1 MPRRARTSLAIKNK
15 NNNMLSRL
23 KNQMQSVVILLLL
36 LIAIPALAETI
47 EINGYLYDINK
58 EEKVATLMRY
68 TGSSTSVEIPTSI
81 KHKDVEYI
89 VTEINYRVFR
99 YSKMRNLIKKVTIG
113 DSIKVIEDN
122 TFENCL
128 KLSSVTFGQ
137 SVTTIGYSAFCGC
150 ISLSSISI
158 PNTVT
163 KIGDNAF
170 MDCHSLKSIVIGS
183 NVTSIGYKA
192 FSHCYKLKSVTCLAN
207 KVPATNL
214 EAFDNTPQS
223 DIRLTVQEAAIDVY
237 KEDETWNKFV
247 IN

>member
-1 MPRRARTSLAIKNK
+1 MNLRLTLISAI
-15 NNNMLSRL
+15 LIVCTLCSTP
-23 KNQMQSVVILLLL
+23 SFAEVV
-36 LIAIPALAETI
+36 
-47 EINGYLYDINK
+47 EIKGYHYDINK

-68 TGSSTSVEIPTSI
+68 TGTSTSVEIPTSI
-81 KHKDVEYI
+81 KYNDIEYV
-89 VTEINYRVFR
+89 VTVINYRVFR
-99 YSKMRNLIKKVTIG
+99 YSKMRNFIKTVTIG

-170 MDCHSLKSIVIGS
+170 MDCHSLKSIVIGR

-207 KVPATNL
+207 KIPATNP
-214 EAFDNTPQS
+214 ETFDNTPQS
-223 DIRLTVQEAAIDVY
+223 DVRLTVQEAAIDDF
-237 KEDETWNKFV
+237 KKDEAWNKFV
-247 IN
+247 IEKVK

>member
-1 MPRRARTSLAIKNK
+1 MNLRLTLITAI
-15 NNNMLSRL
+15 LIVCALYSTR
-23 KNQMQSVVILLLL
+23 SFAEVV
-36 LIAIPALAETI
+36 
-47 EINGYLYDINK
+47 EIKGYHYNINK

-68 TGSSTSVEIPTSI
+68 TGTSTSVEIPTSI
-81 KHKDVEYI
+81 KYNDIEYV

-122 TFENCL
+122 TFENCSE
-128 KLSSVTFGQ
+128 LSSVTFGK

-150 ISLSSISI
+150 ISLSSIKI

-163 KIGDNAF
+163 KIGDYAF
-170 MDCHSLKSIVIGS
+170 KDCHSLKSIVIGR

-207 KVPATNL
+207 KVPATNP
-214 EAFDNTPQS
+214 ETFDNTPQS
-223 DIRLTVQEAAIDVY
+223 DVRLTVQEAAIDVY
-237 KEDETWNKFV
+237 KKDETWNKFV
-247 IN
+247 INKVR

>member
-1 MPRRARTSLAIKNK
+1 MNYRLTLIIALLFVCALCSTPSFAEVVEIK
-15 NNNMLSRL
+15 
-23 KNQMQSVVILLLL
+23 
-36 LIAIPALAETI
+36 
-47 EINGYLYDINK
+47 GYHYDINK

-68 TGSSTSVEIPTSI
+68 TGTSTSVEIPTSI
-81 KHKDVEYI
+81 KYNDIEYV

-99 YSKMRNLIKKVTIG
+99 YSKMRNFIKTVTIG

-122 TFENCL
+122 TFENCI

-183 NVTSIGYKA
+183 SVTSIGYKA

-214 EAFDNTPQS
+214 AAFDNTPQS
-223 DIRLTVQEAAIDVY
+223 DVRLTVQEAAIDDF
-237 KEDETWNKFV
+237 KKDEAWNKFV
-247 IN
+247 IEKVK

>member
-1 MPRRARTSLAIKNK
+1 MNYRLTLISAVLFVCALCSTPSFAEVVEIK
-15 NNNMLSRL
+15 
-23 KNQMQSVVILLLL
+23 
-36 LIAIPALAETI
+36 
-47 EINGYLYDINK
+47 GYHYDINK

-68 TGSSTSVEIPTSI
+68 TGTSTSVEIPTSI
-81 KHKDVEYI
+81 KYNDIEYV

-99 YSKMRNLIKKVTIG
+99 YSKMRNFIKTVTIG

-122 TFENCL
+122 TFENCS
-128 KLSSVTFGQ
+128 KLSSVIFGQ

-183 NVTSIGYKA
+183 NVTNIGYKA

-214 EAFDNTPQS
+214 AAFDNTPQS
-223 DIRLTVQEAAIDVY
+223 DVRLTVQEAAIDDF
-237 KEDETWNKFV
+237 KKDEAWNKFV
-247 IN
+247 IEKVK

>member
-1 MPRRARTSLAIKNK
+1 MNYRLTLITAISFVCA
-15 NNNMLSRL
+15 LCSTP
-23 KNQMQSVVILLLL
+23 SFAEVV
-36 LIAIPALAETI
+36 
-47 EINGYLYDINK
+47 EIKGYHYDINK

-68 TGSSTSVEIPTSI
+68 TGTSTSVEIPTSI
-81 KHKDVEYI
+81 KYNDIEYV

-99 YSKMRNLIKKVTIG
+99 YSKMRNFIKTVTIG

-122 TFENCL
+122 TFENCI

-183 NVTSIGYKA
+183 SVTSIGYKA

-207 KVPATNL
+207 EVPATNL
-214 EAFDNTPQS
+214 AAFDNTPQS
-223 DIRLTVQEAAIDVY
+223 DVRLTVQEAAIDDF
-237 KEDETWNKFV
+237 KKDEAWNKFV
-247 IN
+247 IEKVK

>member
-1 MPRRARTSLAIKNK
+1 MAK
-15 NNNMLSRL
+15 RL
-23 KNQMQSVVILLLL
+23 TLITAL
-36 LIAIPALAETI
+36 LIVCALCSTRSFAEVV
-47 EINGYLYDINK
+47 EIKGYHYNINK

-68 TGSSTSVEIPTSI
+68 TGTSTSVEIPTSI
-81 KHKDVEYI
+81 KYNDIEYV

-99 YSKMRNLIKKVTIG
+99 YSKMRNLIKKITIG

-170 MDCHSLKSIVIGS
+170 MDCHSLKSIVIGR

-192 FSHCYKLKSVTCLAN
+192 FSHCYKLKSVTCLAD
-207 KVPATNL
+207 KIPATNP
-214 EAFDNTPQS
+214 ETFDNTPQS
-223 DIRLTVQEAAIDVY
+223 DVRLTVQEAAIDVY
-237 KEDETWNKFV
+237 KKDETWNKFV
-247 IN
+247 INKVR

>member
-1 MPRRARTSLAIKNK
+1 MNLRLTLISAI
-15 NNNMLSRL
+15 LIVCALCST
-23 KNQMQSVVILLLL
+23 QSFAEVV
-36 LIAIPALAETI
+36 
-47 EINGYLYDINK
+47 EIKGYHYNINK

-68 TGSSTSVEIPTSI
+68 TGTSTSVEIPTSI
-81 KHKDVEYI
+81 KYNDIEYV

-99 YSKMRNLIKKVTIG
+99 YSKMRNFIKTVTIG

-122 TFENCL
+122 TFENCI

-223 DIRLTVQEAAIDVY
+223 DIRLTVQEAAIDDF
-237 KEDETWNKFV
+237 KKDEAWNKYV
-247 IN
+247 IEKVK

>member
-1 MPRRARTSLAIKNK
+1 MNLRLTLISAVLFVCALCSTPSFAEVVEIK
-15 NNNMLSRL
+15 
-23 KNQMQSVVILLLL
+23 
-36 LIAIPALAETI
+36 
-47 EINGYLYDINK
+47 GYHYDINK
-58 EEKVATLMRY
+58 EEKVAKLMRY
-68 TGSSTSVEIPTSI
+68 TGTSTSVEIPTSI
-81 KHKDVEYI
+81 KYNDIEYV

-99 YSKMRNLIKKVTIG
+99 YSKMRNFIKTVTIG

-122 TFENCL
+122 TFENCSE
-128 KLSSVTFGQ
+128 LSSVTFGK

-150 ISLSSISI
+150 TSLSSISI

-207 KVPATNL
+207 KIPATNP
-214 EAFDNTPQS
+214 ETFDNTPQS
-223 DIRLTVQEAAIDVY
+223 DVRLTVQEAAIDVY
-237 KEDETWNKFV
+237 KKDEKWNKFV
-247 IN
+247 INKVR

>member
-1 MPRRARTSLAIKNK
+1 MNLRLTLISAI
-15 NNNMLSRL
+15 LIVCALCSTP
-23 KNQMQSVVILLLL
+23 SFAEVV
-36 LIAIPALAETI
+36 
-47 EINGYLYDINK
+47 EIKGYHYDVNK

-68 TGSSTSVEIPTSI
+68 TGTSTSVEIPTSI
-81 KHKDVEYI
+81 KYNDIEYV

-99 YSKMRNLIKKVTIG
+99 YSKMRNLIKKITIG

-122 TFENCL
+122 TFENCI

-183 NVTSIGYKA
+183 NVTNIGYKA
-192 FSHCYKLKSVTCLAN
+192 YSHCYKLKSVTCLAN

-214 EAFDNTPQS
+214 AAFDNTPQS
-223 DIRLTVQEAAIDVY
+223 DVRLTVQEAAIDVY
-237 KEDETWNKFV
+237 KKDETWNKFV
-247 IN
+247 MKKVR

>member
-1 MPRRARTSLAIKNK
+1 MHLRFTLISAI
-15 NNNMLSRL
+15 LIVCALCSTR
-23 KNQMQSVVILLLL
+23 SFAEVV
-36 LIAIPALAETI
+36 
-47 EINGYLYDINK
+47 EIKGYHYDINK

-68 TGSSTSVEIPTSI
+68 TGTSTSVEIPTSI
-81 KHKDVEYI
+81 KYNDIEYV

-99 YSKMRNLIKKVTIG
+99 YSKMRNLIKKITIG

-122 TFENCL
+122 TFENCSE
-128 KLSSVTFGQ
+128 LSSVTFGK

-170 MDCHSLKSIVIGS
+170 MDCHSLKSIVIGR

-207 KVPATNL
+207 KIPATNP
-214 EAFDNTPQS
+214 ETFNNTPQS
-223 DIRLTVQEAAIDVY
+223 DVRLTVQEAAIDVY
-237 KEDETWNKFV
+237 KKDETWNKFV
-247 IN
+247 MKKVR

>member
-1 MPRRARTSLAIKNK
+1 MNYRLTLISAI
-15 NNNMLSRL
+15 LFVCALCSTP
-23 KNQMQSVVILLLL
+23 SFAEVV
-36 LIAIPALAETI
+36 
-47 EINGYLYDINK
+47 EIKGYHYEINK

-81 KHKDVEYI
+81 KYNDIEYV
-89 VTEINYRVFR
+89 VTVINYRVFR
-99 YSKMRNLIKKVTIG
+99 YSKMRNFIKTVTIG

-122 TFENCL
+122 TFENCI

-214 EAFDNTPQS
+214 AAFDNTPQS
-223 DIRLTVQEAAIDVY
+223 DVRLTVQEAAIDDF
-237 KEDETWNKFV
+237 KKDEAWNKFV
-247 IN
+247 IEKVK

>member
-1 MPRRARTSLAIKNK
+1 
-15 NNNMLSRL
+15 
-23 KNQMQSVVILLLL
+23 
-36 LIAIPALAETI
+36 
-47 EINGYLYDINK
+47 
-58 EEKVATLMRY
+58 
-68 TGSSTSVEIPTSI
+68 
-81 KHKDVEYI
+81 
-89 VTEINYRVFR
+89 
-99 YSKMRNLIKKVTIG
+99 MRNFIKTVTIG

-122 TFENCL
+122 TFENCI

-170 MDCHSLKSIVIGS
+170 MDCHSLKSIVIGR

-214 EAFDNTPQS
+214 AAFDNTPQS
-223 DIRLTVQEAAIDVY
+223 DVRLTVQEAAIDDF
-237 KEDETWNKFV
+237 KKDEAWNKFV
-247 IN
+247 IEKVK

>member
-1 MPRRARTSLAIKNK
+1 MNLRLTLITAI
-15 NNNMLSRL
+15 LIVCALCSTR
-23 KNQMQSVVILLLL
+23 SFAEVV
-36 LIAIPALAETI
+36 
-47 EINGYLYDINK
+47 EIKGYHYDINK

-68 TGSSTSVEIPTSI
+68 TGTSTSVEIPTSI
-81 KHKDVEYI
+81 KYNDIEYV

-99 YSKMRNLIKKVTIG
+99 YSKMRNFIKTVTIG

-122 TFENCL
+122 TFENCS
-128 KLSSVTFGQ
+128 KLSSVTFGK

-150 ISLSSISI
+150 MSLSSISI

-183 NVTSIGYKA
+183 NVTNIGYKA

-207 KVPATNL
+207 KVPATNP
-214 EAFDNTPQS
+214 ETFDNTPQS
-223 DIRLTVQEAAIDVY
+223 DVRLTVQEAAIDDF
-237 KEDETWNKFV
+237 KKDEAWNKFV
-247 IN
+247 IEKVK

>member
-1 MPRRARTSLAIKNK
+1 
-15 NNNMLSRL
+15 
-23 KNQMQSVVILLLL
+23 
-36 LIAIPALAETI
+36 
-47 EINGYLYDINK
+47 
-58 EEKVATLMRY
+58 
-68 TGSSTSVEIPTSI
+68 
-81 KHKDVEYI
+81 
-89 VTEINYRVFR
+89 
-99 YSKMRNLIKKVTIG
+99 MRNFIKTVTIG

-122 TFENCL
+122 TFENCI

-183 NVTSIGYKA
+183 SVTSIGYKA

-207 KVPATNL
+207 KVPATDL
-214 EAFDNTPQS
+214 AAFDNTPQS
-223 DIRLTVQEAAIDVY
+223 DVRLTVQEDVIDEY
-237 KEDETWNKFV
+237 KKDETWNKFV
-247 IN
+247 IEKVK

>member
-1 MPRRARTSLAIKNK
+1 MHLRLPLISAI
-15 NNNMLSRL
+15 LIVCTLCSTP
-23 KNQMQSVVILLLL
+23 SFAEVV
-36 LIAIPALAETI
+36 
-47 EINGYLYDINK
+47 EIKGYHYDINK

-68 TGSSTSVEIPTSI
+68 TSTWTSVEIPTSI
-81 KHKDVEYI
+81 KYDDIKYV

-99 YSKMRNLIKKVTIG
+99 YSKMRNFIKTVTIG

-122 TFENCL
+122 TFENCI

-237 KEDETWNKFV
+237 KKDETWNKFAIEKV
-247 IN
+247 R

>member
-1 MPRRARTSLAIKNK
+1 
-15 NNNMLSRL
+15 MLSRIII
-23 KNQMQSVVILLLL
+23 QMQSVVILLLL

-47 EINGYLYDINK
+47 EMKGYLYDINK
-58 EEKVATLMRY
+58 KDHVASLMRY
-68 TGSSTSVEIPTSI
+68 TGTSTSVEIPTSI
-81 KHKDVEYI
+81 KYNDVEYI

-99 YSKMRNLIKKVTIG
+99 YSKMRKFIKRVTIG

-122 TFENCL
+122 TFENCI

-150 ISLSSISI
+150 ISLTSISI

-183 NVTSIGYKA
+183 NVTNIGYKA

-214 EAFDNTPQS
+214 AAFDNTPQS
-223 DIRLTVQEAAIDVY
+223 DVRLTVQEAAIDDF
-237 KEDETWNKFV
+237 KKDEAWNKFV
-247 IN
+247 IEKVR

>member
-1 MPRRARTSLAIKNK
+1 MNYRLTLITAI
-15 NNNMLSRL
+15 LFVCALCSTR
-23 KNQMQSVVILLLL
+23 SFAEVV
-36 LIAIPALAETI
+36 
-47 EINGYLYDINK
+47 EIKGYHYDINK

-68 TGSSTSVEIPTSI
+68 TGTSTSVEIPTSI
-81 KHKDVEYI
+81 EYNDI
-89 VTEINYRVFR
+89 EYVVTEINYRVFR
-99 YSKMRNLIKKVTIG
+99 YSKMRNFIKTVTIG

-122 TFENCL
+122 TFENCI

-183 NVTSIGYKA
+183 SVTSIGYKA

-223 DIRLTVQEAAIDVY
+223 DIRLTVQEEVIDDF
-237 KEDETWNKFV
+237 KKDEAWNKFV
-247 IN
+247 IEKVK

>member
-1 MPRRARTSLAIKNK
+1 MNLRLTLITAI
-15 NNNMLSRL
+15 LIVCALYSTR
-23 KNQMQSVVILLLL
+23 SFAEVV
-36 LIAIPALAETI
+36 
-47 EINGYLYDINK
+47 EIKGYHYNINK

-68 TGSSTSVEIPTSI
+68 TGTSTSVEIPTSI
-81 KHKDVEYI
+81 KYNDIEYV

-122 TFENCL
+122 TFENCSE
-128 KLSSVTFGQ
+128 LSSVTFGK

-150 ISLSSISI
+150 ISLSSIKI

-163 KIGDNAF
+163 KIGDYAF
-170 MDCHSLKSIVIGS
+170 KDSHSLKSIVIGR

-207 KVPATNL
+207 KIPATNP
-214 EAFDNTPQS
+214 ETFDNTPQS
-223 DIRLTVQEAAIDVY
+223 DVRLTVQEAAIDVY
-237 KEDETWNKFV
+237 KKDETWNKFV
-247 IN
+247 INKVR

>member
-1 MPRRARTSLAIKNK
+1 MNLRLTLITAI
-15 NNNMLSRL
+15 LIVCALYSTR
-23 KNQMQSVVILLLL
+23 SFAEVV
-36 LIAIPALAETI
+36 
-47 EINGYLYDINK
+47 EIKGYHYNINK

-68 TGSSTSVEIPTSI
+68 TGTSTSVEIPTSI
-81 KHKDVEYI
+81 KYNDIEYV

-122 TFENCL
+122 TFENCI

-214 EAFDNTPQS
+214 AAFDNTPQS
-223 DIRLTVQEAAIDVY
+223 DVRLTVQEDAIDVY
-237 KEDETWNKFV
+237 KKDETWNKFA
-247 IN
+247 IEKIR

>member
-1 MPRRARTSLAIKNK
+1 MNLRLTLITAI
-15 NNNMLSRL
+15 LIVCALYSTR
-23 KNQMQSVVILLLL
+23 SFAEVV
-36 LIAIPALAETI
+36 
-47 EINGYLYDINK
+47 EIKGYHYNINK

-68 TGSSTSVEIPTSI
+68 TGTSTSVEIPTSI
-81 KHKDVEYI
+81 KYNDIEYV

-122 TFENCL
+122 TFENCSE
-128 KLSSVTFGQ
+128 LSSVTFGK

-150 ISLSSISI
+150 ISLSSIKI

-163 KIGDNAF
+163 KIGDYAF
-170 MDCHSLKSIVIGS
+170 KDCHSLKSIVIGR

-207 KVPATNL
+207 KIPATNP
-214 EAFDNTPQS
+214 ETFDNTPQS
-223 DIRLTVQEAAIDVY
+223 DVRLTVQEAAIDVY
-237 KEDETWNKFV
+237 KKDETWNKFV
-247 IN
+247 MKKVR

>member
-1 MPRRARTSLAIKNK
+1 MNLRLTLITAI
-15 NNNMLSRL
+15 LIVCALYSTR
-23 KNQMQSVVILLLL
+23 SFAEVV
-36 LIAIPALAETI
+36 
-47 EINGYLYDINK
+47 EIKGYHYNINK

-68 TGSSTSVEIPTSI
+68 TGTSTSVEIPTSI
-81 KHKDVEYI
+81 KYNDIEYV

-122 TFENCL
+122 TFENCSE
-128 KLSSVTFGQ
+128 LSSVTFGK

-150 ISLSSISI
+150 ISLSSIKI

-163 KIGDNAF
+163 KIGDYAF
-170 MDCHSLKSIVIGS
+170 MDCHSLKSIVMGR

-207 KVPATNL
+207 KIPATNP
-214 EAFDNTPQS
+214 ETFDNTPQS
-223 DIRLTVQEAAIDVY
+223 DVRLTVQEAAIDVY
-237 KEDETWNKFV
+237 KKDETWNKFV
-247 IN
+247 MKKVR

>member
-1 MPRRARTSLAIKNK
+1 MNYRLTLISAI
-15 NNNMLSRL
+15 LIVCTLCSTP
-23 KNQMQSVVILLLL
+23 SFAEVV
-36 LIAIPALAETI
+36 
-47 EINGYLYDINK
+47 EIKGYHYDINK
-58 EEKVATLMRY
+58 EEKVATLTRY
-68 TGSSTSVEIPTSI
+68 TGTSTSVEIPTSI
-81 KHKDVEYI
+81 KHNDVEYI

-99 YSKMRNLIKKVTIG
+99 YSKMRNFIKTVTIG

-122 TFENCL
+122 TFENCI

-214 EAFDNTPQS
+214 AAFDNTLQS
-223 DIRLTVQEAAIDVY
+223 DVRLTVQEAAIDVY

>member
-1 MPRRARTSLAIKNK
+1 MNL
-15 NNNMLSRL
+15 RL
-23 KNQMQSVVILLLL
+23 TISITL
-36 LIAIPALAETI
+36 LIVCALCSTPSFAEVV
-47 EINGYLYDINK
+47 EIKGYHYDINK

-68 TGSSTSVEIPTSI
+68 TGTSTSVEIPTSI
-81 KHKDVEYI
+81 KYNDIEYV

-99 YSKMRNLIKKVTIG
+99 YSKMRKFIKRVTIG

-122 TFENCL
+122 TFENCI

-150 ISLSSISI
+150 ISLTSISI

-214 EAFDNTPQS
+214 AAFDNTPQS
-223 DIRLTVQEAAIDVY
+223 DVRLTVQEAAIDDF
-237 KEDETWNKFV
+237 KKDEAWNKFV
-247 IN
+247 IEKVK

>member
-1 MPRRARTSLAIKNK
+1 MNY
-15 NNNMLSRL
+15 RL
-23 KNQMQSVVILLLL
+23 TLISVIL
-36 LIAIPALAETI
+36 IMCALCSTPSFAEVV
-47 EINGYLYDINK
+47 EIKGYHYNINK

-68 TGSSTSVEIPTSI
+68 TGTSTSVEIPTSI
-81 KHKDVEYI
+81 KYNDIEYV

-122 TFENCL
+122 TFENCSE
-128 KLSSVTFGQ
+128 LSSVTFGK

-150 ISLSSISI
+150 ISLSSIKI

-163 KIGDNAF
+163 KIGDYAF
-170 MDCHSLKSIVIGS
+170 KDCHSLKSIVIGR

-207 KVPATNL
+207 KIPATNP
-214 EAFDNTPQS
+214 ETFDNTPQS
-223 DIRLTVQEAAIDVY
+223 DVRLTVQEAAIDVY
-237 KEDETWNKFV
+237 KKDETWNKFV
-247 IN
+247 MKKVR

>member
-1 MPRRARTSLAIKNK
+1 MNLRLTLITAI
-15 NNNMLSRL
+15 LIVCALYSTR
-23 KNQMQSVVILLLL
+23 SFAEVV
-36 LIAIPALAETI
+36 
-47 EINGYLYDINK
+47 EIKGYHYNINK

-68 TGSSTSVEIPTSI
+68 TGTSTSVEIPTSI
-81 KHKDVEYI
+81 KYNDIEYV

-122 TFENCL
+122 TFENCSE
-128 KLSSVTFGQ
+128 LSSVTFGK

-150 ISLSSISI
+150 ISLSSINI

-163 KIGDNAF
+163 KIGDYAF
-170 MDCHSLKSIVIGS
+170 KDCHSLKSIVIGR

-207 KVPATNL
+207 KVPATNP
-214 EAFDNTPQS
+214 ETFDNTPQS
-223 DIRLTVQEAAIDVY
+223 DVRLTVQEAAIDVY
-237 KEDETWNKFV
+237 KKDETWNKFV
-247 IN
+247 IKK

>member
-1 MPRRARTSLAIKNK
+1 
-15 NNNMLSRL
+15 MLSRL

-47 EINGYLYDINK
+47 EMKGYLYDINK

-68 TGSSTSVEIPTSI
+68 TGTSTSVEIPTSI
-81 KHKDVEYI
+81 KYNDIEYV

-99 YSKMRNLIKKVTIG
+99 YSKMRNLIKKITIG

-122 TFENCL
+122 TFENCS
-128 KLSSVTFGQ
+128 KLTSVTFGQ

-183 NVTSIGYKA
+183 SVTSIGYKA

-237 KEDETWNKFV
+237 KEDETWNKFL
-247 IN
+247 INKVK

>member
-1 MPRRARTSLAIKNK
+1 M
-15 NNNMLSRL
+15 
-23 KNQMQSVVILLLL
+23 QMQSVVILLLL

-47 EINGYLYDINK
+47 EMKGYLYDINK
-58 EEKVATLMRY
+58 KDHVASLMRY
-68 TGSSTSVEIPTSI
+68 TGTSTSVEIPTSI
-81 KHKDVEYI
+81 KYNDVEYI

-99 YSKMRNLIKKVTIG
+99 YSKMRNFIKTVTIG

-122 TFENCL
+122 TFENCI

-214 EAFDNTPQS
+214 AAFDNTPQS
-223 DIRLTVQEAAIDVY
+223 DVRLTVQEAAIDDF
-237 KEDETWNKFV
+237 KKDEAWNKFV
-247 IN
+247 IEKVR